1 MTLMDMFN
9 LIKYVT
15 NKDFDGNIITPER
28 FNELIKVVNIE
39 LFRNKYGLPEEYQ
52 SGSPVPQEY
61 ADITLKN
68 TDDLKA
74 FKMALINTTVTN
86 GILPFASDY
95 AHRDSIIYNY
105 SKTINGIA
113 TIFPKPVEIL
123 RESEFAAREGNYTKR
138 PTVAN
143 PIGVVRSDGIHIR
156 PITIT
161 TVDFSYYRWP
171 VDPEFEYVLGDGY
184 VTYDAVTSIPFEWPQ
199 DEWLTLTM
207 LILKYIGV
215 NLREADIIQYSDAKL
230 KTGE

>member
-1 MTLMDMFN
+1 MTLWDMFS
-9 LIKYVT
+9 LVKYIC
-15 NKDFDGNIITPER
+15 NKDFNGNIVTPER

-95 AHRDSIIYNY
+95 AHRDSIVYNY

-123 RESEFAAREGNYTKR
+123 RESEFAAREGNYTKS

-143 PIGVVRSDGIHIR
+143 PIGVVRSDGVHIR

-161 TVDFSYYRWP
+161 VVDFHYYRFP
-171 VDPEFEYVLGDGY
+171 IDPLFSYTLGDGFI
-184 VTYDAVTSIPFEWPQ
+184 TYLPNTSIQFEYPI
-199 DEWLTLTM
+199 DEHFTLVKM
-207 LILKYIGV
+207 ILSLVGI
-215 NLREADIIQYSDAKL
+215 NLREDQVVNYAETKL
-230 KTGE
+230 KQP